1 MYEYRRIQEVIRR
14 GQKDL
19 VNEENTRKQ
28 ALVYYEYNARSH
40 TPTTICEIERTKGGR
55 PAGTTNEKKWL
66 YEKASIAEN
75 NEVIA
80 KFTEEAKN
88 TKNGK
93 RMKNGVLQSI
103 IEDFHTKR
111 NLPLDFSVSPAT
123 I

>member
-55 PAGTTNEKKWL
+55 PAGTTNENKWL
-66 YEKASIAEN
+66 YEKASIASK
-75 NEVIA
+75 NEMTA
-80 KFTEEAKN
+80 KFMEEAKK

-93 RMKNGVLQSI
+93 RMKKGMLQSI
-103 IEDFHTKR
+103 IEYVHTKL
-111 NLPLDFSVSPAT
+111 NLPPDFSVSPAT